1 MAHEPSE
8 EKVIS
13 LILDVE
19 TTGLDPHEDRIVEM
33 GFVLTDWK
41 IIYGALKT
49 YINPERGFDNAY
61 NKLNSKIVADA
72 PTFGACLSFTYML
85 LLFADE
91 YIAHNAKFDLAFMR
105 EELARHSLHL
115 PRRNIFDTMRATGGR
130 SLQDACRI
138 AGVYTED
145 VNWHSA
151 LDDAVACFR
160 LAKAIRGDEPEMGK
174 PQEAVAIVP
183 RLS

>member
-1 MAHEPSE
+1 M
-8 EKVIS
+8 IS
-13 LILDVE
+13 LVMDFE
-19 TTGLDPHEDRIVEM
+19 TTGLDPREDRIVEM

-41 IIYGALKT
+41 IIYGALRT
-49 YINPERGFDNAY
+49 YINPERGFANEA
-61 NKLNSKIVADA
+61 NKLNSQVVKDS
-72 PTFGACLSFTYML
+72 PTFLACLPFTYML

-105 EELARHSLHL
+105 EELARCSLHL

-130 SLQDACRI
+130 SLQDACCI

-145 VNWHSA
+145 VHWHSA

-160 LAKAIRGDEPEMGK
+160 LAKAIRGEEPEMGK
-174 PQEAVAIVP
+174 STEAVAIVP

>member
-1 MAHEPSE
+1 M
-8 EKVIS
+8 
-13 LILDVE
+13 DFE
-19 TTGLDPHEDRIVEM
+19 TTGLDSKDDKIVEM

-41 IIYGALKT
+41 IIYGALRT
-49 YINPERGFDNAY
+49 YVNPERGFANET
-61 NKLNSKIVADA
+61 NQLNSAIVKDA
-72 PTFGACLSFTYML
+72 PTFLACLPFTYML

-91 YIAHNAKFDLAFMR
+91 FVAHNAKFDLAFMR

-160 LAKAIRGDEPEMGK
+160 LAKAIRGEELEMGK
-174 PQEAVAIVP
+174 PSEAVAIVP